1 MAHNPTTAR
10 LEDAVRQASADV
22 YAHRLNLS
30 RQREAQQQ
38 LREADQ
44 ALQQHR
50 HNLQSGNAHFT
61 R

>member
-1 MAHNPTTAR
+1 MPYNPTTAR
-10 LEDAVRQASADV
+10 LEDAVRQASDAV

-38 LREADQ
+38 LREAQQVLD
-44 ALQQHR
+44 QHR
-50 HNLQSGNAHFT
+50 AHFT

>member
-1 MAHNPTTAR
+1 MPYNPTTAL
-10 LEDAVRQASADV
+10 LEDAVRTASNQV

-30 RQREAQQQ
+30 RQREYQRQ
-38 LREADQ
+38 LEEADQ

-50 HNLQSGNAHFT
+50 RYLAYTSTSH

>member
-1 MAHNPTTAR
+1 MPYNPTTAL
-10 LEDAVRQASADV
+10 LEDAVRTASNNV
-22 YAHRLNLS
+22 YAYRLNLS
-30 RQREAQQQ
+30 RQREYQQQ

-50 HNLQSGNAHFT
+50 RYLAYTATSP